1 LLFTKL
7 ANSALHLVAS
17 RPQVSANR
25 WLDLMRHRQHC
36 LTGGLETDVQ
46 GMRLNLSESK
56 AAIGVLVSILLLAI
70 ACNNRVPREERAN
83 WNSST
88 PIKPMKSAVE
98 QGLRDGDIIFQE
110 STSNQSDM
118 VRALTRSR
126 WTHMGVIFKA
136 SNQTFVFEAVNP
148 VRKTLLQTWVSRGRE
163 RRYAV
168 KRLRRAESKLTA
180 DTVDRMQKLGAT
192 WLGRPYDLRFEWD
205 DKSLYCSEVVF
216 KLFDRG
222 AGIRLGKLER
232 AGDLNLNNPLVQT
245 ALKKRFAGGGFD
257 PNETVVTPDSIFND
271 DQLVDV
277 ERNAAFNAP
286 N

>member
-1 LLFTKL
+1 MKL
-7 ANSALHLVAS
+7 N
-17 RPQVSANR
+17 
-25 WLDLMRHRQHC
+25 
-36 LTGGLETDVQ
+36 
-46 GMRLNLSESK
+46 SK
-56 AAIGVLVSILLLAI
+56 AAIGVLVSILVLAI

-83 WNSST
+83 SSSST
-88 PIKPMKSAVE
+88 PIKSMKSAVE

-126 WTHMGVIFKA
+126 WTHMGVVFKA
-136 SNQTFVFEAVNP
+136 ANQTFVLEAVNP
-148 VRKTLLQTWVSRGRE
+148 VRMTLLQTWVSRGRE

-180 DTVDRMQKLGAT
+180 ETLERMQKLGAT
-192 WLGRPYDLRFEWD
+192 WLGRPYDRRFQWNDE
-205 DKSLYCSEVVF
+205 SLYCSELVF

-232 AGDLNLNNPLVQT
+232 ASDLNLNSPLVQA

-277 ERNAAFNAP
+277 EL
-286 N
+286 